1 MGINSGSALV
11 GAARF
16 ESYTGSRWTY
26 TARGSTTN
34 IAARIG
40 ALATGGSILLSR
52 ETADRVKDCFPVV
65 LRGNVALKNV
75 SGEVEVF
82 EVNEPCIEMARPR

>member
-1 MGINSGSALV
+1 MIREQGNTRYIIHFFINMGINSGSALV

-16 ESYTGSRWTY
+16 ESYTESRWTY

-52 ETADRVKDCFPVV
+52 ETADRV
-65 LRGNVALKNV
+65 
-75 SGEVEVF
+75 
-82 EVNEPCIEMARPR
+82 